1 MEDII
6 ACNNDRIYQAIV
18 RGYIVPL
25 VFAKR
30 KKVYF
35 FVIRS
40 KLRCYLPSRLASA
53 KTIFFSKQSV
63 LAGREVPAAARPR
76 DEAHLASKPSV
87 RAHGVASGDG
97 PSVA

>member
-30 KKVYF
+30 KKVCF
-35 FVIRS
+35 FVIRN

-53 KTIFFSKQSV
+53 KTFFFQQAVCVGGPRS
-63 LAGREVPAAARPR
+63 ARQLHFIYCR
-76 DEAHLASKPSV
+76 AV
-87 RAHGVASGDG
+87 RALSGIG
-97 PSVA
+97 WL

>member
-63 LAGREVPAAARPR
+63 LAGREVPASFTSFTAAPSARYP
-76 DEAHLASKPSV
+76 ASAGCSSC
-87 RAHGVASGDG
+87 GTG
-97 PSVA
+97 